1 MRAGC
6 VVKYFFLFLG
16 VQIAVD
22 VVLLIMPLALRKPFF
37 ETLYDV
43 WLNLGETV
51 FPSGPGG
58 HALPGG
64 AILGFFFGMFVY
76 SLVPALIVCFVR
88 SRGERA

>member
-1 MRAGC
+1 MKTGC
-6 VVKYFFLFLG
+6 IVKHFFLFLG
-16 VQIAVD
+16 IQITLDIVF
-22 VVLLIMPLALRKPFF
+22 LILPLSLRKPFF

-43 WLNLGETV
+43 WLNLGERV

-76 SLVPALIVCFVR
+76 SLVLALLVCFFKSR
-88 SRGERA
+88 SERA